1 MKTEEDLASAVV
13 AEVENVQ
20 DNWPTEVVAGTAD
33 QYSSAGGS
41 EELNLAVAV
50 AGVHEDPIE
59 AVAENFAAIIV
70 KLVWQ
75 QQAQVVTV
83 LLLDW
88 VESELGCP
96 TAGVSGDV
104 GELIVD

>member
-50 AGVHEDPIE
+50 AGAHEDPI
-59 AVAENFAAIIV
+59 ENFAAIIV

-75 QQAQVVTV
+75 QQAQVVTM

-88 VESELGCP
+88 IESELGCP